1 MVSLNDVQRLFLQG
15 VFSRSILSFKHAQ
28 VLWEKCIEAIQIADP
43 TLEVRFS
50 DRREDWDRFVANI
63 NNSLNCLDLEFRH
76 LTDEQT
82 GREMYALVNSK
93 DDEIA
98 QMATDYTPVEIAYF
112 KAVVEQIML
121 APHEAYSV
129 SSLVALR
136 EVNSLKTNMTKAQAE
151 IVLGSFVAKGWL
163 LRSRRGR
170 YSLSTRTLLELLP
183 YLKSTYPEEC
193 LECVICYEIVTRGV
207 ACSTPN
213 CKARLHYHCCRK
225 YRTRNG
231 KCPACSQ
238 DWPQD
243 LNSMTPV
250 GEDAI
255 KDGQDEGRRIRRKS
269 TGDGSDEDDEDE
281 DNDGE
286 MVEEPTQTQS
296 QRKGKGKKKKAPTN
310 MDVDEDEEDEA
321 PQQTQVNGRRRST
334 RAR

>member
-1 MVSLNDVQRLFLQG
+1 M
-15 VFSRSILSFKHAQ
+15 LSKVRTQLSSPFVRCRHSVA
-28 VLWEKCIEAIQIADP
+28 ANP
-43 TLEVRFS
+43 TLDIRFS
-50 DRREDWDRFVANI
+50 DKREDWDTFVINI
-63 NNSLNCLDLEFRH
+63 NDSLNCLDLEFRH

-82 GREMYALVNSK
+82 GREMYAMVNRK

-129 SSLVALR
+129 SSLLALR

-163 LRSRRGR
+163 LKSRRGR

-183 YLKSTYPEEC
+183 YLKSSYPEEC
-193 LECVICYEIVTRGV
+193 LECVICYEIITRGV

-225 YRTRNG
+225 YRSRNA

-243 LNSMTPV
+243 PKNMTAV
-250 GEDAI
+250 GEEAI
-255 KDGQDEGRRIRRKS
+255 KDGQDEGRRVRRKS
-269 TGDGSDEDDEDE
+269 TEDRSDEEDE
-281 DNDGE
+281 EE
-286 MVEEPTQTQS
+286 MEVEPSQPSQTQTQS
-296 QRKGKGKKKKAPTN
+296 QRKRKGKSKGKQKKAPTA
-310 MDVDEDEEDEA
+310 MDAEEDEDEEDEA
-321 PQQTQVNGRRRST
+321 DEAPQQTQGNGRRRLT
-334 RAR
+334 RTR

>member
-1 MVSLNDVQRLFLQG
+1 MAHCHVFLQG

-28 VLWEKCIEAIQIADP
+28 VLWEKCIDAVKIAANP
-43 TLEVRFS
+43 TLDIRFS
-50 DRREDWDRFVANI
+50 DKREDWDSFVIKI
-63 NNSLNCLDLEFRH
+63 NDSLNCLDLEFRH

-82 GREMYALVNSK
+82 GREMYAMVNRK

-98 QMATDYTPVEIAYF
+98 HMATDYTPIEIAYF

-129 SSLVALR
+129 SSLLALR

-163 LRSRRGR
+163 LKSRRGR

-183 YLKSTYPEEC
+183 YLKSSYPEEC
-193 LECVICYEIVTRGV
+193 LECIICYEIITRGV

-225 YRTRNG
+225 YRSRNA

-243 LNSMTPV
+243 PKNMTAV
-250 GEDAI
+250 GEEAI
-255 KDGQDEGRRIRRKS
+255 KDGQDEGRRVRRKS
-269 TGDGSDEDDEDE
+269 TEDGSDEEEEEEEMEVMDEDE
-281 DNDGE
+281 D
-286 MVEEPTQTQS
+286 EE
-296 QRKGKGKKKKAPTN
+296 
-310 MDVDEDEEDEA
+310 EEADEA
-321 PQQTQVNGRRRST
+321 PQQTQGNGRRHST
-334 RAR
+334 RTR